1 MTTLGKR
8 ILREETKD
16 WTPGRGLEEAQS
28 TTDAERAAFD
38 RRTSLLFLELQNSVQ
53 DALRWRHARDFKA
66 RKASH
71 EIAMRCPLPAADA
84 VATVHLVKEELP
96 ATVKKTEVKVLTFE
110 EKMKADAAEAKARA
124 CARSL
129 PEPLTTAI
137 LSAAY
142 KEVPSGAEQT
152 IERVLECWRTNKLS
166 AHDVVSTVKSFSGS
180 SAVLRKLF
188 AEQVQEG
195 EVASAEQMLELSR
208 LAMAAR

>member
-71 EIAMRCPLPAADA
+71 EIAKRCPLPAADA
-84 VATVHLVKEELP
+84 VATVHLLKEELP
-96 ATVKKTEVKVLTFE
+96 TTVKKTEVKVLSFE
-110 EKMKADAAEAKARA
+110 EKMKADAAEAKTRA
-124 CARSL
+124 CGRSRSRSRL
-129 PEPLTTAI
+129 
-137 LSAAY
+137 
-142 KEVPSGAEQT
+142 
-152 IERVLECWRTNKLS
+152 RFC
-166 AHDVVSTVKSFSGS
+166 
-180 SAVLRKLF
+180 SAVTEPQ
-188 AEQVQEG
+188 AHN
-195 EVASAEQMLELSR
+195 
-208 LAMAAR
+208 